1 MNYVVLIYQTGF
13 SGAAGSAADCCAA
26 YYGKLYSV
34 FADVSDV
41 HGSVKCVYRER
52 RKSFSRI

>member
-1 MNYVVLIYQTGF
+1 MWCSSIRPAFLVLQDLLQIVVLLTTGNF
-13 SGAAGSAADCCAA
+13 I
-26 YYGKLYSV
+26 LF